1 MMRVLVMS
9 DSHGRLSEIRLAA
22 RAAGEIDCAL
32 HLGDFAGDARVLA
45 NLLGVPVHAVRG
57 NCDAGFSYETEK
69 VLTLGGARIFM
80 THGHLYGV
88 KTGTWALAEHAG
100 ALGCAAALYG
110 HTHVSDIAAQGPMLL
125 VNPGS
130 PSRPASGRKRSI
142 AVLEIENGD
151 VRPGIITF

>member
-1 MMRVLVMS
+1 MRVLVMS
-9 DSHGRLSEIRLAA
+9 DSHGGLSEIRLAA

-32 HLGDFAGDARVLA
+32 HLGDFAGDARALA
-45 NLLGVPVHAVRG
+45 SLLKAPIHAVRG
-57 NCDAGFSYETEK
+57 NCDASPGYETEK
-69 VLTLGGARIFM
+69 VVTLAGARIFM

-88 KTGTWALAEHAG
+88 KSGVWALAERAE

-110 HTHVSDIAAQGPMLL
+110 HTHVSSVAAQGPMLL

-130 PSRPASGRKRSI
+130 PSRPVLGRKRSV

-151 VRPGIITF
+151 VRPRIITF